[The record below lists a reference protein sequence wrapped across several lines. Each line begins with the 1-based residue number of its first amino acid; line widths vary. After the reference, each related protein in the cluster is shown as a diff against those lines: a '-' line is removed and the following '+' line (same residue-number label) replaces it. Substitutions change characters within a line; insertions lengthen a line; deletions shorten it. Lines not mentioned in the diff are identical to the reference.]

1 MSSEYVNIC
10 SQKVK
15 KFLANN
21 AIKIVQ
27 PSPDQFLSNIFPV
40 PKKSLEDHR
49 IILDLSEL
57 NEFVRKISFKMDSL
71 DSIIAMI
78 RPGDYFVSI
87 DISDAYHAIAMNILS
102 IPFLTFVF
110 LNIYYQFI
118 CLPQGL
124 TSAPRIFT
132 QVMRVVM
139 AYLRAKSLRISAWL
153 DDLLLAA
160 SSASLT
166 SSHATIVLG
175 TLEDLG
181 FIPNYEK
188 STLNPVQ
195 RISHLGLIW
204 DSNEYTISVPLEKI
218 ENIQKK
224 CRRALS
230 SRVSVRLL
238 SSILGSIEY
247 VRWGFPH
254 AAMHYR
260 LIQRF
265 VNECL
270 ACGLSYNSKVIA
282 SNSAKQDLNWW
293 ANTGS
298 SLPPRSLYP
307 FCPDLTVT
315 TDASKKGWG
324 GWTYDNR
331 ESCGPW
337 SPDETLLHS
346 NILELQTILF
356 LFQCFFKRTYNC
368 SIAIKTDNSTAVAY
382 INHQGGTACNTLCD
396 LSLDLWRFC
405 KKRDIMIK
413 AFHLKGNKNLR
424 ADFLSRHSPSDHSY
438 FLLQEFFDEIQ
449 RLLPFKLV
457 IDMFAS
463 RLNAKLPYF
472 ISRYADP
479 FSDCIDAFS
488 VTWKDN
494 IYLFPPI
501 PVLHKVLSKFLAEK
515 VGHGLLVCPLWPS
528 QPWFPTVLE
537 LLIASP
543 FLIPTGA
550 VMDEN
555 NRIPKFSRLLACPI
569 GSSPQ
574 MQRVYREGLPSVD
587 YVVSNVKHSLDT
599 RNIGDNSIIGSIE
612 NRVITVKSL

>member
-1 MSSEYVNIC
+1 MSNDNISIC
-10 SQKVK
+10 SFKVK
-15 KFLANN
+15 KCLANG
-21 AIKIVQ
+21 AIMVVQ
-27 PSPDQFLSNIFPV
+27 PSPDQFISNIFPV
-40 PKKSLEDHR
+40 PKKSLQDHR

-57 NEFVRKISFKMDSL
+57 NNFVRKISFKMDSL

-78 RPGDYFVSI
+78 RPGDYFISI

-102 IPFLTFVF
+102 IPYLTFIF

-139 AYLRAKSLRISAWL
+139 AYLRARTLRISAWL
-153 DDLLLAA
+153 DDLLLMA
-160 SSASLT
+160 SSASLA
-166 SSHATIVLG
+166 SSHTTIVLG
-175 TLEDLG
+175 TLEELG

-188 STLNPVQ
+188 SILNPVQ

-204 DSNEYTISVPLEKI
+204 DSIEYTISVPLEKI
-218 ENIQKK
+218 VSIQKK
-224 CRRALS
+224 CRKALS
-230 SRVSVRLL
+230 SRVSVRFL

-247 VRWGFPH
+247 VRWGFPF
-254 AAMHYR
+254 AAIYYR
-260 LIQRF
+260 LLQRF
-265 VNECL
+265 VNDCL
-270 ACGLSYNSKVIA
+270 ARGLYYSSRVTVPNY
-282 SNSAKQDLNWW
+282 AKKDLKWW
-293 ANTGS
+293 ANSGS
-298 SLPPRSLYP
+298 SLPPRSLAP
-307 FCPDLTVT
+307 FSPDLTVT
-315 TDASKKGWG
+315 TDASKIGWG
-324 GWTYDNR
+324 GWTCDNR
-331 ESCGPW
+331 ETCGPW
-337 SPDETLLHS
+337 SPDEKLLHS

-356 LFQCFFKRTYNC
+356 LFQCFFKRTYDC

-382 INHQGGTACNTLCD
+382 INHQGGTACDTLCD
-396 LSLDLWRFC
+396 LSLELWKFC
-405 KKRDIMIK
+405 MKRGIMIK

-438 FLLQEFFDEIQ
+438 YLLQEIFDEIK
-449 RLLPFKLV
+449 RFLPFKLV
-457 IDMFAS
+457 IDVFAS
-463 RLNAKLPYF
+463 RLNTKLPSF

-479 FSDCIDAFS
+479 YSNCIDAFS
-488 VTWKDN
+488 IPWKDN
-494 IYLFPPI
+494 IYIFPPI
-501 PVLHKVLSKFLAEK
+501 PVLHNVLSKFIADN

-528 QPWFPTVLE
+528 QPWFPTVLD

-543 FLIPTGA
+543 FLLPSDA

-569 GSSPQ
+569 GTSLQ
-574 MQRVYREGLPSVD
+574 EQRVFREGLPNVD
-587 YVVSNVKHSLDT
+587 YVVSNVKHSLDI